1 MQALQGARI
10 SRVVPQNSDS
20 LQPWHSRGVADQNDD
35 LAAALRDTG
44 RASGKGDG
52 SLHIT
57 ISAPPGMTAAAQHSN
72 DGEEKWQQRGPTHSL
87 LREKLSCLISITV
100 AFGTHPSAAYRP
112 RGLTAFIN

>member
-1 MQALQGARI
+1 
-10 SRVVPQNSDS
+10 
-20 LQPWHSRGVADQNDD
+20 
-35 LAAALRDTG
+35 
-44 RASGKGDG
+44 
-52 SLHIT
+52 
-57 ISAPPGMTAAAQHSN
+57 MTAAAQHSN